1 MKRHVNS
8 RFYDL
13 TTLHEGLHTV
23 RLIDLKIEY
32 NCISR
37 IACAG
42 NKPKIKNTLAIT
54 RIN

>member
-23 RLIDLKIEY
+23 RLIDLKIKY

-37 IACAG
+37 IACAEESL
-42 NKPKIKNTLAIT
+42 KYRTL
-54 RIN
+54 